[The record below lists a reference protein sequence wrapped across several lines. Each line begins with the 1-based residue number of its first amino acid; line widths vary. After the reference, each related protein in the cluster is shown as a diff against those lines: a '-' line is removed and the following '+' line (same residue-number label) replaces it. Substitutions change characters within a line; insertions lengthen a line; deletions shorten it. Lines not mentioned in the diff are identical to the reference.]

1 MTYKYAQAFP
11 TAALGAGNVTVYTAP
26 ASVSVSLIRSA
37 KVHNPTAGVISFEIH
52 IVAPAGSSASTNQV
66 IKRNIGV
73 NETYMCPE
81 LLNTALIPANTVIAV
96 GQNLNFEMSVAEVV
110 Q

>member
-1 MTYKYAQAFP
+1 
-11 TAALGAGNVTVYTAP
+11 
-26 ASVSVSLIRSA
+26 
-37 KVHNPTAGVISFEIH
+37 
-52 IVAPAGSSASTNQV
+52 
-66 IKRNIGV
+66 
-73 NETYMCPE
+73 MCPE